1 VAPIGLLDRITNLFN
16 RKLPEMANAQRPSPT
31 DTGLI
36 SKTSPSV
43 WEYEMFRVE
52 WDRRSVL
59 RAVYQM
65 MREDTRVK
73 SANHR
78 FAATA
83 VRRGFDLKISS
94 EVSKK
99 EAAKAQAAID
109 DLRRRVSLDAKLSA
123 WARVLL
129 RDGDLFLNP
138 IVDLSSNLI
147 REIKSLPALT
157 MQRNEDIT
165 GNFPDNRRAFQQ
177 IDPLS
182 LEPLLELALW
192 QVNHIRWDHEQGE
205 RYGRSQYLSML
216 AKWKQLD
223 RAEKDLVIR
232 RRTRAAMKRAHI
244 IGTPQHPGSDPEV
257 DAYMKRNKITG
268 GPNEIVTDYF
278 LNGLGDVKNLDGDG
292 NLDHIKDIVYLQEVY
307 MIATGVP
314 LHLMGF
320 GQNVNRD
327 IVQEQMEQFQED
339 VQELRSLLENGD
351 GSAYSGI
358 RSLFD
363 LQLALLEIDPSI
375 LEYNIRWYENDTD
388 TANDRI
394 NRIIPLRAAQPDP
407 LISRETALRVLSKD
421 LGLDN
426 DDAIQQEIERIKA
439 EQSEAKTEQQTEA
452 GQLNPEKP
460 SQVPLGK
467 PIAAATGKPAQ
478 DSVENT
484 GPSEDLA
491 NVNLRATG
499 NDISYPLH
507 DDPQLDEM
515 EQQIRQR
522 VKEHFGM
529 ASERFLNRNRGRIA
543 RLADVQ
549 PSLAAGMDAVEYTMD
564 SLTQALLHP
573 GDCDCVITDAKKSS
587 IAVNPLLTPL
597 LQDWATES
605 ADSALDLARYL
616 GNAYV
621 KVGEIARQKVA
632 AETDHPGVTLTVKD
646 SAVQQ
651 LLKHEA
657 AQRVT
662 GIMQT
667 TQKLLAQ
674 QLSEAFA
681 GQESSVQWEARI
693 QSVLDMPQW
702 RAQMIAQ
709 TELANAYNRNLLLAY
724 NEIGTQWVTWLA
736 IVDSRTCPICSGRNG
751 MTYPLNSVPTIP
763 AHPNC
768 RCTLVSAN
776 GPNG

>member
-1 VAPIGLLDRITNLFN
+1 
-16 RKLPEMANAQRPSPT
+16 
-31 DTGLI
+31 
-36 SKTSPSV
+36 
-43 WEYEMFRVE
+43 MFRIE

-83 VRRGFDLKISS
+83 VRRGFDIKISS

-109 DLRRRVSLDAKLSA
+109 DLRRRVSLDAKLTS
-123 WARVLL
+123 WARTLL

-138 IVDLSSNLI
+138 IVDLSSNQI
-147 REIKSLPALT
+147 REIKSLPAIT

-165 GNFPDNRRAFQQ
+165 GNFPDARKAFQQ

-192 QVNHIRWDHEQGE
+192 QINHIRWDHEQGE

-216 AKWKQLD
+216 SKWRQLD

-244 IGTPQHPGSDPEV
+244 IGTKDHPGGELEV
-257 DAYMKRNKITG
+257 DKYIQRNQITG
-268 GPNEIVTDYF
+268 SLNEIVTDYY

-339 VQELRSLLENGD
+339 VQELRGLLENGD

-363 LQLALLEIDPSI
+363 FQLALLEIDPSI
-375 LEYNIRWYENDTD
+375 LEYNVRWFENDTD
-388 TANDRI
+388 SANDRI
-394 NRIIPLRAAQPDP
+394 NRVIPLRAAQPEP
-407 LISRETALRVLSKD
+407 LISRQTALRIVSKD

-426 DDAIQQEIERIKA
+426 DAAIQQEIDRIKA
-439 EQSEAKTEQQTEA
+439 EQAEAKSEQATEQ

-460 SQVPLGK
+460 SSVPLGK

-478 DSVENT
+478 DSVEDT
-484 GPSEDLA
+484 GSNENMT
-491 NVNLRATG
+491 NVDLRATG
-499 NDISYPLH
+499 NNIGFPFDL
-507 DDPQLDEM
+507 M
-515 EQQIRQR
+515 EKQIRDH
-522 VKEHFGM
+522 VKNHFGA
-529 ASERFLNRNRGRIA
+529 ASERFLNRNRARIA
-543 RLADVQ
+543 RLANTQ
-549 PSLAAGMDAVEYTMD
+549 PSLAVGMDAVTYTMD
-564 SLTQALLHP
+564 DYTDMLLHP
-573 GDCDCVITDAKKSS
+573 DHDCHCEITDSTKPPIQVS
-587 IAVNPLLTPL
+587 PLVIPL
-597 LQDWATES
+597 LQDWANE
-605 ADSALDLARYL
+605 AEAINPQLAQYL
-616 GNAYV
+616 GSIYV
-621 KVGEIARQKVA
+621 KVGDVARQHLA
-632 AETDHPGVTLTVKD
+632 AETNHSALTLKLKD
-646 SAVQQ
+646 SAVKH
-651 LLKHEA
+651 LLQDQA
-657 AQRVT
+657 ANRVQ
-662 GIMQT
+662 GISRT
-667 TQKLLAQ
+667 TQKLLAR
-674 QLSEAFA
+674 QLAQAFDS
-681 GQESSVQWEARI
+681 QETPAQWEARI
-693 QSVLDMPQW
+693 KSVLDMPDW

-709 TELANAYNRNLLLAY
+709 TELAHAYNQNILQAY

-736 IVDSRTCPICSGRNG
+736 IVDSRTCPICAGRDQK
-751 MTYPLNSVPTIP
+751 TYAIDQVPAIP
-763 AHPNC
+763 SHPRC
-768 RCTLVSAN
+768 RCTVVSAS